1 MTRSSSPIVPLL
13 QTAPAGLAK
22 LCRAGLVIAFITAVG
37 EALAAVSQI
46 ELPPEILPNITVQP
60 PPGEETLY
68 IREYRVVGTK
78 TLPRPEVETAV
89 YSWLG
94 PGRTAADVEG
104 ARAALEKAY
113 HEKGYQTV
121 SVSIPQQR
129 PTRGIIVLK
138 VTEAPV
144 GRLRVN
150 GSRYYDIEQIKR
162 RAPSLAE
169 GGIPNFNAVQRE
181 IIALNQSADLRVTP
195 SVKPGV
201 TPGTVDVELTV
212 KDVLPLHGSVELNN
226 RYSPNTTQLRMNIDV
241 RYSNLWQWGHTI
253 GVGFQIAPQRPEDA
267 LVYSAFYIAPI
278 PGVEWLSVL
287 AQAIRQN
294 SDVST
299 LGGSAVA
306 GNGEIYGGRLLMTL
320 PGRESFFH
328 TLSAGMDYKHFDQD
342 LALGDQFITSP
353 VTYYPISLTYNAV
366 LAGKGTETAL
376 TAGMV
381 FSFMGLGSDEF
392 DFANRRYNAD
402 PNFFY
407 FRGNF
412 AHQHDLPLGFQIF
425 GQLQGQAT
433 GQPLVDSEQF
443 SLGGLTTVRGYLES
457 VVLGD
462 SAVAGT
468 VELRSP
474 SVLGWLPEG
483 NEARAFVF
491 LDAGTAWINDPLP
504 EQVSQLS
511 LWSFGVGGTVKL
523 VNHFNASVVL
533 GIPMITQEPN
543 AEGDPLFTFRL
554 WGEL

>member
-1 MTRSSSPIVPLL
+1 MDRSRLRQSPLARP
-13 QTAPAGLAK
+13 ASAGL
-22 LCRAGLVIAFITAVG
+22 GLLMAVAVG
-37 EALAAVSQI
+37 ALFLPGALAAEPQI
-46 ELPPEILPNITVQP
+46 ELPPTELPDISVQP

-68 IREYRVVGTK
+68 IREYRVIGSK
-78 TLPRPEVETAV
+78 ILPRPDVESAV

-104 ARAALEKAY
+104 ARSALEKTY
-113 HEKGYQTV
+113 HSKGYSTV
-121 SVSIPQQR
+121 SVTIPQQR
-129 PTRGIIVLK
+129 PTRGIIILK

-144 GRLRVN
+144 GRLRVV
-150 GSRYYDIEQIKR
+150 GSRYYDIEMIKR

-169 GGIPNFNAVQRE
+169 GGVPNFDAVQRE
-181 IIALNQSADLRVTP
+181 IIALNQTSDLRVTP
-195 SVKPGV
+195 SRKEGAI
-201 TPGTVDVELTV
+201 PGTVDIELKVED
-212 KDVLPLHGSVELNN
+212 KLPLHGSVELNN
-226 RYSPNTTQLRMNIDV
+226 RYSPNTTPLRLNIDL
-241 RYSNLWQWGHTI
+241 RYSNLWQLGHTI
-253 GVGFQIAPQRPEDA
+253 GVGFQIAPQRIEDA

-278 PGVEWLSVL
+278 PGVEWLSVM

-306 GNGEIYGGRLLMTL
+306 GNGEIYGGRLLVTF
-320 PGRESFFH
+320 PGKENFFH
-328 TLSAGMDYKHFDQD
+328 TLSAGLDYKHFDQD
-342 LALGDQFITSP
+342 LVLGDQFIASP
-353 VTYYPISLTYNAV
+353 ITYYPFSVTYNAM
-366 LAGKGTETAL
+366 LAGKGRETAL
-376 TAGMV
+376 TAGVV
-381 FSFMGLGSDEF
+381 FSFMGMGSDEY

-407 FRGNF
+407 FRGNL
-412 AHQHDLPLGFQIF
+412 AHQQDLPLGFQLF

-468 VELRSP
+468 IELRSP
-474 SVLGWLPEG
+474 SLLSWLPAG

-504 EQVSQLS
+504 EQISQQS
-511 LWSFGVGGTVKL
+511 LWSFGVGGNIKL
-523 VNHFNASVVL
+523 LEHFNSSLVL
-533 GIPMITQEPN
+533 GIPMVTQDPN
-543 AEGDPLFTFRL
+543 SAGSPLFTFRL